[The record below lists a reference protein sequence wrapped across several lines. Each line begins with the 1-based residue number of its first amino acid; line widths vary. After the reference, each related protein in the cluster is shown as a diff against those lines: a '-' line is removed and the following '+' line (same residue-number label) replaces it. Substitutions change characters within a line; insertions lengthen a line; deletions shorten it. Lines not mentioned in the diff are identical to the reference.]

1 MWRIKCSFMRTWFEF
16 NDTSWETLEW
26 RINHGSWVS
35 VICGRRRGRAG
46 GDVRRSCRGRR
57 DGLLR
62 THERWGEWWQDK
74 LSTATQYCVQKRSS
88 GFVRKLLRFKS
99 FSLNILPANIK
110 RSHHSQTQPNF
121 WFNTISTFAVC
132 TLCISPSLRQMSSNV
147 LGRRQV
153 EMCWVV
159 LSGAAMFLIV
169 FFREKS
175 PLTIAR
181 TRNKNSFLHRCNNV
195 LPVLPGCDVC
205 NFCPH
210 RHRTPLYIWN
220 NSTCCRPHW
229 RCCARWR
236 SGPRPPAPPRTRPA
250 PVIVTRQTG
259 DLLSQQQH
267 FLTTATTTTTTRD
280 KCLRQ
285 ELWRF

>member
-121 WFNTISTFAVC
+121 LIQYNIDICSLHPMHFTKSSPNVIQ
-132 TLCISPSLRQMSSNV
+132 CIGTEAGGNV
-147 LGRRQV
+147 LSCSEWRGNVPHCLLQRETSSDNCENKEQKLIFTQV
-153 EMCWVV
+153 
-159 LSGAAMFLIV
+159 
-169 FFREKS
+169 
-175 PLTIAR
+175 
-181 TRNKNSFLHRCNNV
+181 
-195 LPVLPGCDVC
+195 
-205 NFCPH
+205 
-210 RHRTPLYIWN
+210 
-220 NSTCCRPHW
+220 
-229 RCCARWR
+229 
-236 SGPRPPAPPRTRPA
+236 
-250 PVIVTRQTG
+250 Q
-259 DLLSQQQH
+259 
-267 FLTTATTTTTTRD
+267 
-280 KCLRQ
+280 
-285 ELWRF
+285 